1 LRNSWFE
8 ASGRE
13 VPRVLLGTSPFIG
26 AGQFWPRSEDY
37 WARFYGKPEEVA
49 EVIMAAVELGVVGVQ
64 PLPCPFLAEA
74 IRIVQ
79 RETGTDL
86 ALVITI
92 GPDEPLKDLRIF
104 DDLDVRVALIHGS
117 LTDEASGPELEAI
130 LGAVRDEGLPAG
142 YVTHSP
148 MKMLSRIS
156 SGVIPRPD
164 LVLLPFNKLGYLMD
178 APAGQIA
185 DAIRHLGVPAMG
197 KKVLAA
203 GRLRPRDGLEFALRA
218 GVLEGVAIGAV
229 SRAEVQET
237 FGLLAELM
245 PWAKA

>member
-1 LRNSWFE
+1 
-8 ASGRE
+8 
-13 VPRVLLGTSPFIG
+13 
-26 AGQFWPRSEDY
+26 
-37 WARFYGKPEEVA
+37 
-49 EVIMAAVELGVVGVQ
+49 MVGVQ
-64 PLPCPFLAEA
+64 PLPYPFLAEA
-74 IRIVQ
+74 IRMVQ
-79 RETGTDL
+79 RETGTEL

-92 GPDEPLKDLRIF
+92 GPDQPLRDLRIF
-104 DDLDVRVALIHGS
+104 DGLDVRAVLTHGS
-117 LTDEASGPELEAI
+117 LTDEAPGPELEAI

-142 YVTHSP
+142 YVTHSR
-148 MKMLSRIS
+148 MKTLSRIS
-156 SGVIPRPD
+156 SGMIPRPD

-203 GRLRPRDGLEFALRA
+203 GRLRPREALEFALRA

-229 SRAEVQET
+229 SRAEVEET